1 MSRPLMFLIAGVNG
15 SGKTTF
21 TKTVLRKHPKL
32 KVIDPDEIAKNITG
46 SFATIDAEQVS
57 AGKTALL
64 TVQRCIQSKQSFIV
78 ESTIS
83 GRVYLRYLKQARD
96 NGFKTVLV
104 YVALSSAE
112 LSAERV
118 ALRVSK
124 GGHNIP
130 INDIKRRYPKSFDN
144 LKAHLQLS
152 DLGYIYDN
160 SKGYALVA
168 RYRDG
173 LIHRLNDLP
182 NFMKR
187 YL

>member
-15 SGKTTF
+15 SGKSTF
-21 TKTVLRKHPKL
+21 SKTIIRKHPKL
-32 KVIDPDEIAKNITG
+32 KIIDPDEIAKNITG

-57 AGKTALL
+57 AGRTALL

-83 GRVYLRYLKQARD
+83 GRVYLRYLKQAKD
-96 NGFKTVLV
+96 NGFKTILV
-104 YVALSSAE
+104 YVALSSPD

-130 INDIKRRYPKSFDN
+130 IKDISRRYPKSFKN

-160 SKGYALVA
+160 SRNYSLVA
-168 RYRDG
+168 RYRNG
-173 LIHRLNDLP
+173 IINKINELP
-182 NFMKR
+182 HFIKP

>member
-15 SGKTTF
+15 SGKSTF
-21 TKTVLRKHPKL
+21 TKTVLRKYSTL

-46 SFATIDAEQVS
+46 SYTTVDAEQVS

-64 TVQRCIQSKQSFIV
+64 TVQQCIQKKQSFIV

-83 GRVYLRYLKQARD
+83 GRVYLRYLKLAKD
-96 NGFKTVLV
+96 NGFKTILV
-104 YVALSSAE
+104 YVALRSAE

-118 ALRVSK
+118 AIRVSK

-130 INDIKRRYPKSFDN
+130 VDDIKRRYPKSFQN

-152 DLGYIYDN
+152 ELGYIYDN
-160 SKGYALVA
+160 SEDYSLVA
-168 RYRDG
+168 KYRGG
-173 LIHRLNDLP
+173 LVHRINHIPTFL
-182 NFMKR
+182 KR
-187 YL
+187 YI